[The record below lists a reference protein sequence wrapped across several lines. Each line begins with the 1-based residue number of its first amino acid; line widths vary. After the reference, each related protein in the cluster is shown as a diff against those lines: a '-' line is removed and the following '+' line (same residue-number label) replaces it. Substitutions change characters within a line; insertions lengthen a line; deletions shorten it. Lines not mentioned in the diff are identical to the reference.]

1 MFYLT
6 VTAAGMLLAG
16 EIRLGLYT
24 VFDARNH
31 IFTVLFF
38 NPVLF
43 KLALERFEHIDIF
56 GFHMADDV
64 QAISSLYA
72 CAA

>member
-1 MFYLT
+1 MAEDMF
-6 VTAAGMLLAG
+6 LAG
-16 EIRLGLYT
+16 KIRLCLY
-24 VFDARNH
+24 AANH
-31 IFTVLFF
+31 ISISTVLFF

-43 KLALERFEHIDIF
+43 KLALERFEHIDVF
-56 GFHMADDV
+56 GFRMADDV